1 MKKCPC
7 GSGLDYS
14 GCCEPYIIGKAKA
27 PTAEALM
34 RSRYTAYAE
43 HEVGYIINT
52 CVHRGKDDIDEKS
65 TRDWSEQSNWL
76 GLTILSAENGGPED
90 TAGTVEFEAVYE
102 RDGMKQVHHE
112 RATFKKENNE
122 WFFEEGRV
130 TPQTVVRTGPKVGR
144 NDPCPCGSGK
154 KYKHCCGR

>member
-14 GCCEPYIIGKAKA
+14 GCCEPYITGKAKA

-34 RSRYTAYAE
+34 RSRYAAYAE
-43 HEVGYIINT
+43 HEVDYIIKT

-65 TRDWSEQSNWL
+65 TRDWSERSNWL
-76 GLTILSAENGGPED
+76 GLRILSAEKGGLND

-112 RATFKKENNE
+112 LATFKKENNE

-130 TPQTVVRTGPKVGR
+130 TPQTVVRTTPKVGR

>member
-14 GCCEPYIIGKAKA
+14 VCCEPYITGKAKA

-43 HEVGYIINT
+43 HEVDYIIRT
-52 CVHRGKDDIDEKS
+52 CVQRGKDDIDEKS

-76 GLTILSAENGGPED
+76 GLRILSAEKGGPTD
-90 TAGTVEFEAVYE
+90 TSGTVEFEAVYE

-112 RATFKKENNE
+112 LATFKKENNE
-122 WFFEEGRV
+122 WFFEAGRV